1 MIYSYHVTTCR
12 IQAPPAG
19 GTFELGV
26 GAVGGIIAAA
36 LLILFIIILLVIS
49 YRTRRLCFRKPDVVV
64 REVDRKRADMTSM
77 QCQVQIKC
85 HTFSLSIIV
94 IEVLKHNFAVI
105 IGLSFRR
112 T

>member
-1 MIYSYHVTTCR
+1 MIYNVTTCR

-26 GAVGGIIAAA
+26 GAVGGIIASA

-77 QCQVQIKC
+77 QCQVQLNATLFPC
-85 HTFSLSIIV
+85 
-94 IEVLKHNFAVI
+94 A
-105 IGLSFRR
+105 
-112 T
+112 